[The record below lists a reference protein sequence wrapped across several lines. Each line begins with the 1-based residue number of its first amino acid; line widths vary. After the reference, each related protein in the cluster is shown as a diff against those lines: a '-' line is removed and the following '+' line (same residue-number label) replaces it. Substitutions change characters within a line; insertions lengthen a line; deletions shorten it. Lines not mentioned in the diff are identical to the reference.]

1 MLLANR
7 AELLLLD
14 EPTAG
19 MTAEETSATG
29 ELIRM
34 LAGSHNLSLIIIEHD
49 INFIRDLKAPVTVL
63 HLGRSWWTARS
74 CLAELVPATSTCGM
88 HQSLRAQILPPA
100 TAVSRRWKATMAR
113 MRRRTACVG
122 RNGMG
127 KTTLI
132 RCLAGL
138 LPSWHGSIS
147 LDGEDVTRLPAH
159 ERARRGLT
167 TIVQGRGLF
176 PRLTV
181 RENLEMGRIAGGGGK
196 RSHLDEVIGY
206 FPRLGERL
214 GQAAG
219 TLSGGEQQMLSIGC
233 GLMTHPRL
241 MLLDEPSDG
250 INAYP
255 SEPDRRDFLA
265 PGI

>member
-1 MLLANR
+1 M
-7 AELLLLD
+7 
-14 EPTAG
+14 
-19 MTAEETSATG
+19 
-29 ELIRM
+29 
-34 LAGSHNLSLIIIEHD
+34 
-49 INFIRDLKAPVTVL
+49 
-63 HLGRSWWTARS
+63 
-74 CLAELVPATSTCGM
+74 
-88 HQSLRAQILPPA
+88 SLRADDVQTGYGRIKVLQGVSIGLGDGEILG
-100 TAVSRRWKATMAR
+100 VL
-113 MRRRTACVG
+113 G

-138 LPSWHGSIS
+138 LPCWQGSIS
-147 LDGEDVTRLPAH
+147 LDGEDVTLLPTH

-196 RSHLDEVIGY
+196 RSRLDEVVGY

-219 TLSGGEQQMLSIGC
+219 TLSGGEQQMLSIGR

-250 INAYP
+250 IMPILVNQIAEILVQINRNEKMAIIVVEQNVP
-255 SEPDRRDFLA
+255 MVFAMTDHCVIIEKGRIVAQGSRQEVSQSEVMREYLA
-265 PGI
+265 L